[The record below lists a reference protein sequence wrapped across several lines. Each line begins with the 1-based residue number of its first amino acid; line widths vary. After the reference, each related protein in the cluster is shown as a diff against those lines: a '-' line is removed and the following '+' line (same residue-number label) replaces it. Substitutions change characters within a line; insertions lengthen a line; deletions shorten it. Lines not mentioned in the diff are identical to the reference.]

1 MPSIYVKED
10 KSITVSDRFTYE
22 VTVCCY
28 YSNYYC
34 ITDTTI
40 FESDINLEKMVES
53 YFLNKHIQISCELFS
68 APMEY
73 IIEEGYKL
81 WVEPPKK
88 TRKPKKK

>member
-53 YFLNKHIQISCELFS
+53 YL
-68 APMEY
+68 A
-73 IIEEGYKL
+73 
-81 WVEPPKK
+81 
-88 TRKPKKK
+88 